1 MRRRWRM
8 APARLAAIQRETL
21 MHNVNAN
28 GASIPAIGFGTW
40 ALPDDRVQPLV
51 EHAIANG
58 YRHVDTAQ
66 MYGNEKAV
74 GAGIK
79 ASGLPRDQIFL
90 TTKIWPDDF
99 ARDDFRRAADERLH
113 LLGVDQL
120 DLLLLHWPSK
130 TVPLAE
136 TIEALNAVKEAGLTR
151 HIGVS
156 NFTVKLIEEAVRLSA
171 APMVTNQVEYHPFLS
186 QTKVKATLDKNGMAL
201 TAYCPIARGRVPGDP
216 TLEAIAEAHGKSA
229 TQIALRW
236 LVQQEGVI
244 AIPRS
249 SKEARIDENLAVFNF
264 RLSDDEM
271 AKIHAMGSPKGR
283 VVDIAIAPEWDD

>member
-1 MRRRWRM
+1 
-8 APARLAAIQRETL
+8 
-21 MHNVNAN
+21 MHNVTAN

-40 ALPDDRVQPLV
+40 ALPEDRVQPLV
-51 EHAIANG
+51 EHALGVG

-79 ASGLPRDQIFL
+79 ASGLGRDEVFL
-90 TTKIWPDDF
+90 TTKIWPDHF
-99 ARDDFRRAADERLH
+99 RRDDFKRMADERLR

-120 DLLLLHWPSK
+120 DLLLLHWPSR

-136 TIEALNAVKEAGLTR
+136 TIGALNEVQAQGKTR

-156 NFTVKLIEEAVRLSA
+156 NFTVAMIEEASRLSE
-171 APMVTNQVEYHPFLS
+171 APLVTDQVEYHPFLT
-186 QTKVKATLDKNGMAL
+186 QTKVLATLKKHGMAL
-201 TAYCPIARGRVPGDP
+201 TAYCPIARGKVVDDP
-216 TLEAIAEAHGKSA
+216 TLTRIGKAHGKSA
-229 TQIALRW
+229 TQVSLRW

-249 SKEARIDENLAVFNF
+249 SNEQRIEENLAVFDF
-264 RLSDDEM
+264 TLSPDEM
-271 AKIHAMGSPKGR
+271 ATIDAMGSPQGR
-283 VVDIAIAPEWDD
+283 VVQIDIAPEWDD